1 MWLPSFWSF
10 PAFVYY
16 FLLCSGGGSLRILI
30 DRLSFLPRA
39 TLGEATRNKGLS
51 LSNRIKALVLVFT
64 VGRLE
69 APVHLG
75 SYVYTIFLPHFGQKC
90 YRENLSYASAPQ
102 GVPRVLYA
110 IQKPHTFFNIAISLQ
125 GHTYQAACIPLG
137 LGIGISRSQLQFLM
151 STSRKRYT
159 SSGIEKKVL
168 HLDIWLQLKH
178 PRFGRESFN
187 LLY

>member
-1 MWLPSFWSF
+1 MV
-10 PAFVYY
+10 AFVLV
-16 FLLCSGGGSLRILI
+16 FSGFCLLFSSLFGRWFSSNP
-30 DRLSFLPRA
+30 DRSAVISTEGNLRRGHEEQGPFP
-39 TLGEATRNKGLS
+39 
-51 LSNRIKALVLVFT
+51 IKALVLVFT

-90 YRENLSYASAPQ
+90 YRENLSYASDPQ

-159 SSGIEKKVL
+159 SSGIEKKC
-168 HLDIWLQLKH
+168 
-178 PRFGRESFN
+178 
-187 LLY
+187 YT